1 MNKHLTPK
9 EQLFNRVCA
18 DTMELIW
25 NMTLKQES
33 IELYNFNIK
42 DENHLAILFIAH
54 YASFITR
61 QKMKINLSY
70 FKRKKASRLIAEN
83 ANLEYCKGGNV
94 DVNEV
99 INRMST
105 HAAFGEFNFTFADI
119 YNAFYKERRA

>member
-9 EQLFNRVCA
+9 EQLFNQVCA
-18 DTMELIW
+18 DTMSLIW

-61 QKMKINLSY
+61 QKMKINLPY
-70 FKRKKASRLIAEN
+70 FKRKRASRLIAEN
-83 ANLEYCKGGNV
+83 VNLEYCTGGNV
-94 DVNEV
+94 DVKEV

-105 HAAFGEFNFTFADI
+105 HEVFGELKFTFADI

>member
-25 NMTLKQES
+25 NMALKQES

-61 QKMKINLSY
+61 QKLKINLSY
-70 FKRKKASRLIAEN
+70 FKRKKASRLIAN
-83 ANLEYCKGGNV
+83 NINLEYCKGGNV
-94 DVNEV
+94 DVKEV

-105 HAAFGEFNFTFADI
+105 HAAFGEFDFTFADI
-119 YNAFYKERRA
+119 YNTFYKERRA